1 MPFDPALRRLIATFR
16 QAPAWD
22 RELDLEVLQKL
33 WPSLVGENL
42 AQVTRV
48 TAIHGARVVINVPDR
63 IWRQQI
69 LKMRSQLLMKLN
81 EPWTAPWIKEI
92 AITYEN

>member
-1 MPFDPALRRLIATFR
+1 LRRLIGTFR
-16 QAPAWD
+16 QSPGWD
-22 RELDLEVLQKL
+22 AELDLEVLRRL
-33 WPSLVGENL
+33 WPSLVGPGL
-42 AQVTRV
+42 AGATAV
-48 TAIHGARVVINVPDR
+48 TAVHGSRIVINVPDR

-69 LKMRSQLLMKLN
+69 MKMRPQLLAKLN